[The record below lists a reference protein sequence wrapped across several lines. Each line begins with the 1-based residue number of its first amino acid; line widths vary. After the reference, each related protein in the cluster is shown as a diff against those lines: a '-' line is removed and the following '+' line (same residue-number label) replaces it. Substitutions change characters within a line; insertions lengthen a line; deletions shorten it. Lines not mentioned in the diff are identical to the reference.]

1 MSDRYPH
8 SPFTEDATRDAGITT
23 TDLEGC
29 GDPEDGFDP
38 RQLHIADFAPLL
50 AGSPTDEEALDCT
63 ALRSAFAKRRDLNQE
78 ATKGNVREL
87 LELLGEDPG
96 REGLLETPR
105 RVMESMQFLTDGY
118 QRNVGEIIRKA
129 LFTADADEMVIV
141 RDTEFYSLCEHH
153 MLPFFG
159 RVHVGYIP
167 NGKIVGLSKIPRVID
182 VFAHRLQVQERLTT
196 QIAEALMT
204 HLQPRGV
211 AVVIEA
217 QHLCMLMRGVQKYGS
232 DTVTSAV
239 TGTFKRDAR
248 TRAEFMKFVQRR

>member
-1 MSDRYPH
+1 MSDRYSP
-8 SPFTEDATRDAGITT
+8 SPFTSASEDEEIRLTT
-23 TDLEGC
+23 THLADC
-29 GDPEDGFDP
+29 GAAEDGFDP
-38 RQLHIADFAPLL
+38 RQLHIADFFPILQ
-50 AGSPTDEEALDCT
+50 GSPESPDCAT
-63 ALRSAFAKRRDLNQE
+63 LRSAFAQRRELAQD
-78 ATKGNVREL
+78 ATKGTVRTL
-87 LELLGEDPG
+87 LEQLGEDPA

-105 RVMESMQFLTDGY
+105 RVMESLQFLTDGY
-118 QRNVGEIIRKA
+118 QRDVGAIIRKA

-167 NGKIVGLSKIPRVID
+167 DGKIVGLSKIPRVID

-204 HLQPRGV
+204 HLEPKGV

-248 TRAEFMKFVQRR
+248 TRNEFMEFVRRR